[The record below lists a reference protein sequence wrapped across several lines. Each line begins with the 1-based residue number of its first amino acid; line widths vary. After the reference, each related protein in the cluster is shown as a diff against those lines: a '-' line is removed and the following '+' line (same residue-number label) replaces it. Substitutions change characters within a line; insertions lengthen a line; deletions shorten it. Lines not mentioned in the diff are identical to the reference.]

1 MVFCSIWVMRNFSM
15 WGLRPSSL
23 PFGPCCSSAA
33 ATVGVLGERVAL
45 SRGPFFCGYIKNN
58 HLWSK
63 GCRARRRL
71 GAVYAW
77 INFCVDESLREL
89 SGPALRSAFFVFN
102 VAAVAICGSLHLLG
116 VMLDAFAISSARVL
130 AAKLDLSCLTG

>member
-1 MVFCSIWVMRNFSM
+1 MD
-15 WGLRPSSL
+15 
-23 PFGPCCSSAA
+23 
-33 ATVGVLGERVAL
+33 
-45 SRGPFFCGYIKNN
+45 N

-63 GCRARRRL
+63 GYRARLRS
-71 GAVYAW
+71 GAVYAQ

-89 SGPALRSAFFVFN
+89 PGPALRSAFFVFN

-116 VMLDAFAISSARVL
+116 VMLDAFATSSARAL